1 MKESVWTNYTENV
14 AQVTERIFLSLVEKG
29 NTHYLWKVI
38 TRQVNMRENIEQ
50 EMLDKLRD
58 VQWDVVTHNFPELKE
73 KLEQVIKL
81 IDEIMLEKLSEAI
94 EG

>member
-1 MKESVWTNYTENV
+1 
-14 AQVTERIFLSLVEKG
+14 
-29 NTHYLWKVI
+29 
-38 TRQVNMRENIEQ
+38 MRENIEQ

-81 IDEIMLEKLSEAI
+81 IDETMLEKLSEAI
-94 EG
+94 EA